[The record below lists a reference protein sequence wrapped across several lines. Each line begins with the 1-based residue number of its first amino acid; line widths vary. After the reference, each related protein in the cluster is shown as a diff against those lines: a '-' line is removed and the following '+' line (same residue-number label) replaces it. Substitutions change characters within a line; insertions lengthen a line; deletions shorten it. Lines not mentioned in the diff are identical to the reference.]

1 MNVIDLLQM
10 LEEEIENSS
19 TIPLTRKKIVDK
31 EAALDIISRIRIN
44 MPDDIKQ
51 AQMLNLERQRIIRD
65 AHEEAEAIVREAK
78 RRAEQLLEEHEITQH
93 AYEKAQEIM
102 GDAQKNAKEIKTGA
116 KAYADDVL
124 RELERYLNDNLKML
138 AKNRAEMGK
147 K

>member
-1 MNVIDLLQM
+1 MNVIDLLHM

-19 TIPLTRKKIVDK
+19 SVPLTRKKMVDK

-44 MPDDIKQ
+44 MPEDIKQ

-65 AHEEAEAIVREAK
+65 AQEEGEAVVRDA
-78 RRAEQLLEEHEITQH
+78 RRKSDQLVEENEITQR

-102 GDAQKNAKEIKTGA
+102 SDAQKNAKEIRTGA

-138 AKNRAEMGK
+138 AKNRAEMSK